1 MIKKNFIN
9 RFKIV
14 SKGYRKEFR
23 MEKKKKLGKG
33 LGALIPKVGLP
44 GIDSRLSPK
53 ETEKERVMQVGIEK
67 IRPNPFQPRKDF
79 NPEKLQELTSSIKE
93 KGILEP
99 VILRTRKD
107 HYELITG
114 ERRFRASIEAGLR
127 TIPAIVREANDNE
140 MLEIALIENLQRED
154 LNPLEEAEGYKVLIE
169 KFSFTQEELSR
180 KIGRDRST
188 IANTLRLLNLPQEI
202 KDYISKNMLTEGHG
216 RALLSIENPILQM
229 NLARR
234 IVKRGLSVR
243 EAEVSANRLKS
254 EAHKLKVQKDI
265 HILDLEEEL
274 MELLGT
280 KVRITHRGKRGRIE
294 IEYYSEEEFQRIL
307 EKLRKL

>member
-1 MIKKNFIN
+1 MD
-9 RFKIV
+9 
-14 SKGYRKEFR
+14 
-23 MEKKKKLGKG
+23 KKKKLGRG
-33 LGALIPKVGLP
+33 LGALIPEAGMPPTDKKG
-44 GIDSRLSPK
+44 
-53 ETEKERVMQVGIEK
+53 VMQVGIEN

-79 NPEKLQELTSSIKE
+79 NPEKLLELINSIKE

-99 VILRTRKD
+99 VILRSLGD

-114 ERRFRASIEAGLR
+114 ERRFRASVEAGLR

-154 LNPLEEAEGYKVLIE
+154 LNAIEEAEGYKMLIE
-169 KFSFTQEELSR
+169 KFSLTQEDLAK
-180 KIGRDRST
+180 KIGRDRAT

-216 RALLSIENPILQM
+216 RAVLSIENPVLQ
-229 NLARR
+229 LALAKKVVR
-234 IVKRGLSVR
+234 RGLSVR
-243 EAEVSANRLKS
+243 ETESLVNNLKS
-254 EAHKLKVQKDI
+254 QKSKVKEQKDI

-274 MELLGT
+274 IELLGT
-280 KVRITHRGKRGRIE
+280 KVRIKPRGKRGVIE
-294 IEYYSEEEFQRIL
+294 IEYYSEDEFQGIL